1 MRRAGIV
8 RQGRLGR
15 PDGLIFVSLL
25 LTLPLIGTVS
35 PATAASPD
43 TAPPH
48 ASSADVTVTP
58 AAERTATPRSA
69 LDWRSCGSGSP
80 ARCATLTVPRD
91 WGDRRVE
98 GTYRISVARIPAEK
112 PSERIGVITF
122 NPGGPGSAAVSNI
135 TWVQG
140 MLPQR
145 VRDRFDIVAWD
156 PRGVGG
162 SEPSISGC
170 SVKDIA
176 PPKTGPVDWDAWA
189 DKYMRVNGEAA
200 AGCFEAN
207 RRHAPYVGTWQL
219 VRDLDALRAALGEDS
234 LTFWGMSYGST
245 VGRAYAQYFPER
257 VRALLLDGV
266 ISPLSTIEL
275 WAREHTW
282 DDPLAIETMLEA
294 LGPAYQA
301 KYARVMS
308 SLQTRTLRSSDGSRI
323 TRWTVGKDIISWASY
338 QSTWSSVAAL
348 LDRVD
353 AGLRARDAAVGQR
366 DIDAAARMLSATS
379 ARSSGPEPKGWF
391 DPQWTYVNCSDMPDR
406 PTPARLAEIAREG
419 AAAGGVHV
427 GQAVLREGAQCAGL
441 PRFGRSIPRI
451 LSPLTLDTPPLIA
464 NALADNRT
472 PWTAAVEMSRAFTG
486 ARTVQYGGTHH
497 IVYGR
502 TTSCVDRP
510 ITRYLVNVKLP
521 GRDVVCPLRY

>member
-1 MRRAGIV
+1 MRRVGIV
-8 RQGRLGR
+8 LAS
-15 PDGLIFVSLL
+15 LVVSV
-25 LTLPLIGTVS
+25 PLIGTL
-35 PATAASPD
+35 PATAAPIHSGSPPTASTPR
-43 TAPPH
+43 TAPQ
-48 ASSADVTVTP
+48 TTP
-58 AAERTATPRSA
+58 PTLPAPRTS
-69 LDWRSCGSGSP
+69 LDWRPCGSGSP

-91 WGDRRVE
+91 WGDRKVE

-112 PSERIGVITF
+112 PSERIGVLTF

-170 SVKDIA
+170 TVKDIA

-189 DKYMRVNGEAA
+189 EKYLRVNGEAA

-207 RRHAPYVGTWQL
+207 RKHAPYVGTWQL
-219 VRDLDALRAALGEDS
+219 VRDLDALRTALGEES

-245 VGRAYAQYFPER
+245 VGRAYAQYFPDR
-257 VRALLLDGV
+257 VRALVLDGV
-266 ISPLSTIEL
+266 ISPLSSIEL

-282 DDPLAIETMLEA
+282 DDPLAIDKMLDA
-294 LGPAYQA
+294 LGPAYRE
-301 KYARVMS
+301 KYNRVMS

-323 TRWTVGKDIISWASY
+323 TRWSVGKDIISWASY

-353 AGLRARDAAVGQR
+353 AGLRARDTREQA
-366 DIDAAARMLSATS
+366 M
-379 ARSSGPEPKGWF
+379 GPAPKGWF

-406 PTPARLAEIAREG
+406 PTAARLAEIAREG

-427 GQAVLREGAQCAGL
+427 GQSVLREGAQCAGL
-441 PRFGRSIPRI
+441 PRFGRPIPKI
-451 LSPLTLDTPPLIA
+451 LAPIGLATPPLVA

-510 ITRYLVNVKLP
+510 ITRYLVNLKVP

>member
-1 MRRAGIV
+1 MRRVGIIFAGIA
-8 RQGRLGR
+8 
-15 PDGLIFVSLL
+15 VSV
-25 LTLPLIGTVS
+25 PLIGTL
-35 PATAASPD
+35 PATAAPIPSGPATTSTSP
-43 TAPPH
+43 AVP
-48 ASSADVTVTP
+48 
-58 AAERTATPRSA
+58 TPRAS
-69 LDWRSCGSGSP
+69 LDWRACGPSLPST
-80 ARCATLTVPRD
+80 ARCAILTVPRD
-91 WGDRRVE
+91 WGDRRVD
-98 GTYRISVARIPAEK
+98 GTYRISVVRIPAEK
-112 PSERIGVITF
+112 PSQRIGVLTF

-170 SVKDIA
+170 TVKDIA
-176 PPKTGPVDWDAWA
+176 PPQTGPVDWDAWA
-189 DKYMRVNGEAA
+189 GKYLRVNGEAA

-219 VRDLDALRAALGEDS
+219 VRDLDALRAALGEDQ

-245 VGRAYAQYFPER
+245 VGRAYAQYFPDR

-282 DDPLAIETMLEA
+282 DDPLAIDTMLGA
-294 LGPAYQA
+294 LGPAYRA
-301 KYARVMS
+301 KYDRVMS
-308 SLQTRTLRSSDGSRI
+308 SLQTRTLRSSDGSHI

-338 QSTWSSVAAL
+338 QSTWRSVAAL

-353 AGLRARDAAVGQR
+353 SGLRARDPRERQSSIDGAAHMLT
-366 DIDAAARMLSATS
+366 AREA
-379 ARSSGPEPKGWF
+379 PDPKGWF

-406 PTPARLAEIAREG
+406 PTAARLAEIAREG

-441 PRFGRSIPRI
+441 PRFGRPIPQI
-451 LSPLTLDTPPLIA
+451 LAPLALTTAPLIA
-464 NALADNRT
+464 NAFADNRT
-472 PWTAAVEMSRAFTG
+472 PWTAAVEMSRAFAG

-510 ITRYLVNVKLP
+510 ITRYLLNLKVP

>member
-1 MRRAGIV
+1 MRRAGII
-8 RQGRLGR
+8 L
-15 PDGLIFVSLL
+15 VSAIVA
-25 LTLPLIGTVS
+25 LPLL
-35 PATAASPD
+35 ATAHAGVATAEPLSRAS
-43 TAPPH
+43 
-48 ASSADVTVTP
+48 
-58 AAERTATPRSA
+58 
-69 LDWRSCGSGSP
+69 LDWRSCGSSLP
-80 ARCATLTVPRD
+80 SSARCATLTVPRD
-91 WGDRRVE
+91 WGDRRVD
-98 GTYRISVARIPAEK
+98 GTYRISVARIPAQK
-112 PSERIGVITF
+112 PAERIGVITF

-145 VRDRFDIVAWD
+145 IRDRFDIVAWD

-170 SVKDIA
+170 NVKDIS

-189 DKYMRVNGEAA
+189 AKYVRVNGEAA
-200 AGCFEAN
+200 AACFEAN

-219 VRDLDALRAALGEDS
+219 VRDLDALRAALGEERIS
-234 LTFWGMSYGST
+234 FWGMSYGST
-245 VGRAYAQYFPER
+245 VGRAYAQYFPDR

-266 ISPLSTIEL
+266 ISPLSTIDL

-282 DDPLAIETMLEA
+282 DDPLAIDTMLEA
-294 LGPAYQA
+294 LGPSYRA
-301 KYARVMS
+301 KYDRVMA
-308 SLQTRTLRSSDGSRI
+308 SLQTRSLRSSDGSRI

-338 QSTWSSVAAL
+338 HSTWSSVASL

-353 AGLRARDAAVGQR
+353 AGLRARDARERQR
-366 DIDAAARMLSATS
+366 SIDAAARLLTARGSTAATT
-379 ARSSGPEPKGWF
+379 PEPKGWF

-406 PTPARLAEIAREG
+406 PTAARLADIAREG

-427 GQAVLREGAQCAGL
+427 GQSALREGAQCAGL
-441 PRFGRSIPRI
+441 PRFGRAIPRI
-451 LSPLTLDTPPLIA
+451 TTPIALDTPPLVA

-486 ARTVQYGGTHH
+486 SRTVQYAGTHH

-510 ITRYLVNVKLP
+510 ITRYLVNQRLP
-521 GRDVVCPLRY
+521 GRDVVCPLRGKASDQ

>member
-1 MRRAGIV
+1 MRKVGVVFA
-8 RQGRLGR
+8 
-15 PDGLIFVSLL
+15 SLAVAV
-25 LTLPLIGTVS
+25 PLFGTV
-35 PATAASPD
+35 PATAATPSPD
-43 TAPPH
+43 ALDLSGSSPWIHTSIAAISPAPR
-48 ASSADVTVTP
+48 AS
-58 AAERTATPRSA
+58 
-69 LDWRSCGSGSP
+69 LDWRSCGSSLP
-80 ARCATLTVPRD
+80 STARCATLTVPRD
-91 WGDRRVE
+91 WDNRRVD

-112 PSERIGVITF
+112 PAERIGVITF

-189 DKYMRVNGEAA
+189 ARYVRVNAEAA
-200 AGCFEAN
+200 AACFEAN

-219 VRDLDALRAALGEDS
+219 VRDLDALRAALGEEQI
-234 LTFWGMSYGST
+234 TFWGMSYGST
-245 VGRAYAQYFPER
+245 VGRAYAQYFPDR

-266 ISPLSTIEL
+266 ISPLSTIDL

-282 DDPLAIETMLEA
+282 DDPLAIDTMLDA
-294 LGPAYQA
+294 LGPAYRA
-301 KYARVMS
+301 KYFRVMA
-308 SLQTRTLRSSDGSRI
+308 SLQTRVLRSSDGSVI
-323 TRWTVGKDIISWASY
+323 TRWSVGREIISWASY

-353 AGLRARDAAVGQR
+353 SGLRGRLTDERQR
-366 DIDAAARMLSATS
+366 HIDAADRMLSTS
-379 ARSSGPEPKGWF
+379 GGADPKGWF

-406 PTPARLAEIAREG
+406 PTAARLAEIAREG

-427 GQAVLREGAQCAGL
+427 GQSALREGVQCAGL
-441 PRFGRSIPRI
+441 PKFGRAIPRI
-451 LSPLTLDTPPLIA
+451 TTAIALDTPPLVA

-486 ARTVQYGGTHH
+486 TRTVQYAGTHH

-502 TTSCVDRP
+502 TTSCVARP
-510 ITRYLVNVKLP
+510 ITRYLISQRLP
-521 GRDVVCPLRY
+521 GRDVACPLRY

>member
-8 RQGRLGR
+8 LT
-15 PDGLIFVSLL
+15 SLL
-25 LTLPLIGTVS
+25 VALPLIGTAPVVG
-35 PATAASPD
+35 TAQAS
-43 TAPPH
+43 TE
-48 ASSADVTVTP
+48 P
-58 AAERTATPRSA
+58 AAEVDPTPRVS
-69 LDWRSCGSGSP
+69 LDWRSCGSSSP
-80 ARCATLTVPRD
+80 ARCASLTVPRD
-91 WGDRRVE
+91 WGDRRVD

-112 PSERIGVITF
+112 PSERIGVLTF

-135 TWVQG
+135 TWVQS

-170 SVKDIA
+170 NVKDIA

-189 DKYMRVNGEAA
+189 EKYVRVNGEAA
-200 AGCFEAN
+200 AACFTAN

-219 VRDLDALRAALGEDS
+219 VRDLDALRAALGEDE

-245 VGRAYAQYFPER
+245 VGRAYAQYFPDR

-282 DDPLAIETMLEA
+282 DDPLAIDTMLEA
-294 LGPAYQA
+294 LGPAYRA
-301 KYARVMS
+301 KYDRVMS
-308 SLQTRTLRSSDGSRI
+308 SLQTRTLRSSDGGRI

-338 QSTWSSVAAL
+338 QSTWSAVAAL

-353 AGLRARDAAVGQR
+353 AGLRARDASERQQQ
-366 DIDAAARMLSATS
+366 IDAAARMLTS
-379 ARSSGPEPKGWF
+379 SDGPQPPVSPKGWF

-406 PTPARLAEIAREG
+406 PSSTRLAEIAREG
-419 AAAGGVHV
+419 ASAGGVHV

-441 PRFGRSIPRI
+441 PRFGRPIPRI
-451 LSPLTLDTPPLIA
+451 LSPIDLTTPPIVA
-464 NALADNRT
+464 NARADNRT
-472 PWTAAVEMSRAFTG
+472 PWTAAVEMSGAFTG
-486 ARTVQYGGTHH
+486 TRTVQYGGTHH

-510 ITRYLVNVKLP
+510 ITRYLVNLRLP

>member
-1 MRRAGIV
+1 MHRTGTA
-8 RQGRLGR
+8 RQGRLRR
-15 PDGLIFVSLL
+15 PVGLAAWACVVVA
-25 LTLPLIGTVS
+25 LPLLGTAPALATS
-35 PATAASPD
+35 STATAQAGPGGSAKPPLSGYPAPRAS
-43 TAPPH
+43 
-48 ASSADVTVTP
+48 
-58 AAERTATPRSA
+58 
-69 LDWRSCGSGSP
+69 LDWGSCGGGP

-91 WGDRRVE
+91 WGDRRVD
-98 GTYRISVARIPAEK
+98 GAYRIQVARIPAEK
-112 PSERIGVITF
+112 PSERIGVLTF

-170 SVKDIA
+170 NVKDIA
-176 PPKTGPVDWDAWA
+176 PPKTGAVDWDAWVE
-189 DKYMRVNGEAA
+189 KYLRVNGEAA
-200 AGCFEAN
+200 AACFEAN
-207 RRHAPYVGTWQL
+207 RRHAPSVGTWQL
-219 VRDLDALRAALGEDS
+219 VRDLDALRKALGEES

-245 VGRAYAQYFPER
+245 VGRAYAQYFPEH

-275 WAREHTW
+275 WSREHTW
-282 DDPLAIETMLEA
+282 DDPLAIETMLDA

-301 KYARVMS
+301 KYDRVMS
-308 SLQTRTLRSSDGSRI
+308 SLQTRTLRASDGSRI
-323 TRWTVGKDIISWASY
+323 TRWTVGKDIISWASF
-338 QSTWSSVAAL
+338 QSTWSSVAGL

-353 AGLRARDAAVGQR
+353 AGLRAGNGREARAQ
-366 DIDAAARMLSATS
+366 IDAAARMLST
-379 ARSSGPEPKGWF
+379 SSGPEAKGWF

-406 PTPARLAEIAREG
+406 PTAARLAEIAREG
-419 AAAGGVHV
+419 AAAGGVHI
-427 GQAVLREGAQCAGL
+427 GQSALREGAQCAGL
-441 PRFGRSIPRI
+441 PRFGRAIPRI
-451 LSPLTLDTPPLIA
+451 LSPIQLPNPPLVA

-472 PWTAAVEMSRAFTG
+472 PWTAAMEMQRAFTG

-510 ITRYLVNVKLP
+510 ITRYLVNLRVP
-521 GRDVVCPLRY
+521 GRDIVCPLRY

>member
-1 MRRAGIV
+1 M
-8 RQGRLGR
+8 
-15 PDGLIFVSLL
+15 
-25 LTLPLIGTVS
+25 
-35 PATAASPD
+35 
-43 TAPPH
+43 
-48 ASSADVTVTP
+48 
-58 AAERTATPRSA
+58 
-69 LDWRSCGSGSP
+69 
-80 ARCATLTVPRD
+80 
-91 WGDRRVE
+91 
-98 GTYRISVARIPAEK
+98 
-112 PSERIGVITF
+112 
-122 NPGGPGSAAVSNI
+122 
-135 TWVQG
+135 
-140 MLPQR
+140 
-145 VRDRFDIVAWD
+145 
-156 PRGVGG
+156 
-162 SEPSISGC
+162 
-170 SVKDIA
+170 
-176 PPKTGPVDWDAWA
+176 
-189 DKYMRVNGEAA
+189 
-200 AGCFEAN
+200 
-207 RRHAPYVGTWQL
+207 
-219 VRDLDALRAALGEDS
+219 
-234 LTFWGMSYGST
+234 
-245 VGRAYAQYFPER
+245 
-257 VRALLLDGV
+257 RALLLDGV

-282 DDPLAIETMLEA
+282 DDPLAIETMLA
-294 LGPAYQA
+294 TLGPAYQA

-366 DIDAAARMLSATS
+366 DIDAAARMLSASS

-391 DPQWTYVNCSDMPDR
+391 DPQWTYVNCSDMSDR

-441 PRFGRSIPRI
+441 PRFGRSITRI

>member
-1 MRRAGIV
+1 MASVVIA
-8 RQGRLGR
+8 
-15 PDGLIFVSLL
+15 
-25 LTLPLIGTVS
+25 LPLLG
-35 PATAASPD
+35 
-43 TAPPH
+43 TAPALAQP
-48 ASSADVTVTP
+48 S
-58 AAERTATPRSA
+58 TATTQVGPGGSAKPPLSGYPAPRAS
-69 LDWRSCGSGSP
+69 LNWGSCGGGP

-91 WGDRRVE
+91 WGDRRVD
-98 GTYRISVARIPAEK
+98 GTYRIQVARIPAEK
-112 PSERIGVITF
+112 PSERIGVLTF

-135 TWVQG
+135 TWVQS

-170 SVKDIA
+170 NVKDIS
-176 PPKTGPVDWDAWA
+176 PPKTGAVDWDAWVE
-189 DKYMRVNGEAA
+189 KYLRVNGEAA
-200 AGCFEAN
+200 AACFEAN

-219 VRDLDALRAALGEDS
+219 VRDLDALRKALGEES

-245 VGRAYAQYFPER
+245 VGRAYAQYFPEH

-275 WAREHTW
+275 WSREHTW
-282 DDPLAIETMLEA
+282 DDPLAIETMLDA

-301 KYARVMS
+301 KYDRVMS

-323 TRWTVGKDIISWASY
+323 TRWTVGKDIISWASFH
-338 QSTWSSVAAL
+338 STWSSVAAL

-353 AGLRARDAAVGQR
+353 AGLRAGNGRTAQAQ
-366 DIDAAARMLSATS
+366 IDAAARMLST
-379 ARSSGPEPKGWF
+379 SSGPEAKGWL

-406 PTPARLAEIAREG
+406 PTAARLAEIAREG
-419 AAAGGVHV
+419 AAAGGVHI
-427 GQAVLREGAQCAGL
+427 GQSALREGAQCAGL
-441 PRFGRSIPRI
+441 PRFGRAIPRI
-451 LSPLTLDTPPLIA
+451 LSPIQLPTPPIVA

-472 PWTAAVEMSRAFTG
+472 PWTAAMEMQRALTG

-510 ITRYLVNVKLP
+510 ITRYLVNLRVP

>member
-8 RQGRLGR
+8 LS
-15 PDGLIFVSLL
+15 SLL
-25 LTLPLIGTVS
+25 VAVPLVIVAPSASAARTS
-35 PATAASPD
+35 DTDAAPAPRAS
-43 TAPPH
+43 
-48 ASSADVTVTP
+48 
-58 AAERTATPRSA
+58 
-69 LDWRSCGSGSP
+69 LDWRSCGNGP

-91 WGDRRVE
+91 WGDRRVD

-112 PSERIGVITF
+112 PSQRIGVITF

-189 DKYMRVNGEAA
+189 EKYVRVNGEAA

-219 VRDLDALRAALGEDS
+219 VRDLDALREALGEDT

-245 VGRAYAQYFPER
+245 VGRAYAQYFPDR

-282 DDPLAIETMLEA
+282 DDPLAIDTMLEA
-294 LGPAYQA
+294 LGPAYRA
-301 KYARVMS
+301 KYDRVMA
-308 SLQTRTLRSSDGSRI
+308 SLQTRSLRSSDGSRI

-338 QSTWSSVAAL
+338 QSTWSSVAGL

-353 AGLRARDAAVGQR
+353 ASLRARDAGTRQR
-366 DIDAAARMLSATS
+366 HTDAAARMLTGAH
-379 ARSSGPEPKGWF
+379 APDPKGWF

-406 PTPARLAEIAREG
+406 PTAARLAEIARDG

-441 PRFGRSIPRI
+441 PRFGRPIPRI
-451 LSPLTLDTPPLIA
+451 LAPIALATPPVIA
-464 NALADNRT
+464 NARADNRT

-502 TTSCVDRP
+502 TTSCVDQP
-510 ITRYLVNVKLP
+510 ITRYLVNLRVP

>member
-1 MRRAGIV
+1 MRRVGIV
-8 RQGRLGR
+8 VAS
-15 PDGLIFVSLL
+15 LIVSV
-25 LTLPLIGTVS
+25 PLIVTP
-35 PATAASPD
+35 PATAGA
-43 TAPPH
+43 
-48 ASSADVTVTP
+48 P
-58 AAERTATPRSA
+58 AAQSSLAASTTPSA
-69 LDWRSCGSGSP
+69 EPRPRAALEWRSCGSSLPGT
-80 ARCATLTVPRD
+80 ARCATLAVPRD
-91 WGDRRVE
+91 WGDRKVK
-98 GTYRISVARIPAEK
+98 GSYRISVARIPAEK
-112 PSERIGVITF
+112 PSQRIGIITF

-135 TWVQG
+135 AWVQG

-162 SEPSISGC
+162 SEPRISGC
-170 SVKDIA
+170 SVKDIS
-176 PPKTGPVDWDAWA
+176 PPKTGPVDWEAWA
-189 DKYMRVNGEAA
+189 AKYMRVNGEAA

-207 RRHAPYVGTWQL
+207 RQHAPYVGTWQL
-219 VRDLDALRAALGEDS
+219 VRDLDALRAALGEEQ

-245 VGRAYAQYFPER
+245 VGRAYAQYFPDR

-282 DDPLAIETMLEA
+282 DDPLAIETMLAA
-294 LGPAYQA
+294 LGSAYRQ
-301 KYARVMS
+301 KYDRVMS

-323 TRWTVGKDIISWASY
+323 TRWTVGRSIISWASY

-353 AGLRARDAAVGQR
+353 AGLRAGTATR
-366 DIDAAARMLSATS
+366 SA
-379 ARSSGPEPKGWF
+379 GPEPKGWF

-441 PRFGRSIPRI
+441 PRFGRPIPRI
-451 LSPLTLDTPPLIA
+451 LTPTTLETPPLIA

-472 PWTAAVEMSRAFTG
+472 PWTAAVEMSQAFVG
-486 ARTVQYGGTHH
+486 SRTVQYGGTHH

-510 ITRYLVNVKLP
+510 ITRYLVNQRLP

>member
-1 MRRAGIV
+1 MRRVGIV
-8 RQGRLGR
+8 FASLV
-15 PDGLIFVSLL
+15 VS
-25 LTLPLIGTVS
+25 LPLIGTL
-35 PATAASPD
+35 PATAAPID
-43 TAPPH
+43 
-48 ASSADVTVTP
+48 
-58 AAERTATPRSA
+58 ATPRAS
-69 LDWRSCGSGSP
+69 LDWRSCGSGSM
-80 ARCATLTVPRD
+80 RCATLTVPRD
-91 WGDRRVE
+91 WGDRKVE

-112 PSERIGVITF
+112 PSERIGVLTF

-145 VRDRFDIVAWD
+145 VRDRFDIIAWD

-170 SVKDIA
+170 TVKDIA
-176 PPKTGPVDWDAWA
+176 PPKTGAVDWDAWA
-189 DKYMRVNGEAA
+189 EKYLRVNGEAA

-219 VRDLDALRAALGEDS
+219 VRDLDALRAALGEES
-234 LTFWGMSYGST
+234 LTFWGMSYGTT
-245 VGRAYAQYFPER
+245 VGRAYAQYFPDR
-257 VRALLLDGV
+257 VRALVLDGV

-282 DDPLAIETMLEA
+282 DDPLAIDTMLDA
-294 LGPAYQA
+294 LGPAYRE
-301 KYARVMS
+301 KYNRVMS
-308 SLQTRTLRSSDGSRI
+308 SLQTRTLRASDGGRI

-338 QSTWSSVAAL
+338 HSTWSSVAAL

-353 AGLRARDAAVGQR
+353 AGLRARDAGERQR
-366 DIDAAARMLSATS
+366 AIDAAARMHTQA
-379 ARSSGPEPKGWF
+379 AGPEPKGWF

-406 PTPARLAEIAREG
+406 PSAARLAEIAREG
-419 AAAGGVHV
+419 ATAGGVHV
-427 GQAVLREGAQCAGL
+427 GQSALREGAQCAGL
-441 PRFGRSIPRI
+441 PRFGRAIPKI
-451 LSPLTLDTPPLIA
+451 VAPIDLANPPIVA

-472 PWTAAVEMSRAFTG
+472 PWTAALEMSRAFTG

-510 ITRYLVNVKLP
+510 ITRYLINLKVP
-521 GRDVVCPLRY
+521 SRDVVCPLRY

>member
-1 MRRAGIV
+1 MTSVDPRPTAYHVLMRRIATV
-8 RQGRLGR
+8 LAC
-15 PDGLIFVSLL
+15 LVVSV
-25 LTLPLIGTVS
+25 PLIGTL
-35 PATAASPD
+35 PASAAPDDAGAPAASVSA
-43 TAPPH
+43 APR
-48 ASSADVTVTP
+48 AS
-58 AAERTATPRSA
+58 
-69 LDWRSCGSGSP
+69 LDWRACGSSLP
-80 ARCATLTVPRD
+80 SKARCGTLTVPRD
-91 WGDRRVE
+91 WGDRRVG

-112 PSERIGVITF
+112 PSQRIGVLTF

-162 SEPSISGC
+162 SEPRISGC
-170 SVKDIA
+170 TVKDIA

-189 DKYMRVNGEAA
+189 EKYVRVNGDAA

-207 RRHAPYVGTWQL
+207 RAHAPYVGTWQL
-219 VRDLDALRAALGEDS
+219 VRDLDALRAALGEETI
-234 LTFWGMSYGST
+234 TFWGMSYGST
-245 VGRAYAQYFPER
+245 VGRAYAQYFPDR

-266 ISPLSTIEL
+266 ISPLSSIEL

-282 DDPLAIETMLEA
+282 DDPLAIDTMLGA
-294 LGPAYQA
+294 LGPAYRA
-301 KYARVMS
+301 KYDRVMS

-323 TRWTVGKDIISWASY
+323 TRWTVGRSIISWASY
-338 QSTWSSVAAL
+338 QSTWGSVAAL

-353 AGLRARDAAVGQR
+353 AGLRARARTPGPRVGP
-366 DIDAAARMLSATS
+366 D
-379 ARSSGPEPKGWF
+379 PKGWF

-406 PTPARLAEIAREG
+406 PTAARLAEIAREG

-441 PRFGRSIPRI
+441 PRFGRPIPRI
-451 LSPLTLDTPPLIA
+451 LSPISLTTPPLIA

-472 PWTAAVEMSRAFTG
+472 PWTAAVEMSRAFTA

-510 ITRYLVNVKLP
+510 ITRYLVNLKVP
-521 GRDVVCPLRY
+521 RRDVACPLRY

>member
-8 RQGRLGR
+8 LS
-15 PDGLIFVSLL
+15 SLL
-25 LTLPLIGTVS
+25 VAIPLAITV
-35 PATAASPD
+35 
-43 TAPPH
+43 
-48 ASSADVTVTP
+48 P
-58 AAERTATPRSA
+58 AAYAETNAVVDPAPRAS
-69 LDWRSCGSGSP
+69 LTWSSCGGGP
-80 ARCATLTVPRD
+80 ARCATLTVPRA
-91 WGDRRVE
+91 WGDRRGD

-189 DKYMRVNGEAA
+189 DKYVRVNGEAA
-200 AGCFEAN
+200 AACFEAN

-219 VRDLDALRAALGEDS
+219 VRDLDALRAALGEET

-294 LGPAYQA
+294 LGPGYQA
-301 KYARVMS
+301 KYDRVMA
-308 SLQTRTLRSSDGSRI
+308 SLQTRSLRSSDGSRI
-323 TRWTVGKDIISWASY
+323 TRWTVGRDIISWASY
-338 QSTWSSVAAL
+338 HSTWSSVAAL
-348 LDRVD
+348 LDRVE
-353 AGLRARDAAVGQR
+353 AGLRARDARERQR
-366 DIDAAARMLSATS
+366 HADAAARMLTTPA
-379 ARSSGPEPKGWF
+379 GPDPKGWF

-406 PTPARLAEIAREG
+406 PTATRLAEIAREG

-427 GQAVLREGAQCAGL
+427 GQSALREGAQCAGL
-441 PRFGRSIPRI
+441 PRFGRPIPRI
-451 LSPLTLDTPPLIA
+451 LSPIDLSTPPLVA
-464 NALADNRT
+464 NARADNRT

-486 ARTVQYGGTHH
+486 ARTVQYAGTHH

-510 ITRYLVNVKLP
+510 ITRYLVNLRVP
-521 GRDVVCPLRY
+521 GRDIVCPLRS

>member
-1 MRRAGIV
+1 MRSSSTEANAYHVLMRRVGIV
-8 RQGRLGR
+8 
-15 PDGLIFVSLL
+15 FASLVVCV
-25 LTLPLIGTVS
+25 PLIGTL
-35 PATAASPD
+35 PATAAP
-43 TAPPH
+43 TTTERKAT
-48 ASSADVTVTP
+48 SSATS
-58 AAERTATPRSA
+58 APRAS

-112 PSERIGVITF
+112 PAERIGVLTF

-170 SVKDIA
+170 TVKDIA

-189 DKYMRVNGEAA
+189 EKYLRVNGEAA

-207 RRHAPYVGTWQL
+207 KKHAPYVGTWQL
-219 VRDLDALRAALGEDS
+219 VRDLDALRTALGEES

-282 DDPLAIETMLEA
+282 DDPLAIDTMLGA
-294 LGPAYQA
+294 LGPAYRA
-301 KYARVMS
+301 KYDRVMS

-353 AGLRARDAAVGQR
+353 AGLRARDSRERQR
-366 DIDAAARMLSATS
+366 SIDAAARMLTASAG
-379 ARSSGPEPKGWF
+379 SSSQAGPEPKGWF

-406 PTPARLAEIAREG
+406 PTAARLAEIAREG
-419 AAAGGVHV
+419 ATAGGVHI
-427 GQAVLREGAQCAGL
+427 GQSVLREGAQCAGL
-441 PRFGRSIPRI
+441 PRFGRPIPRI
-451 LSPLTLDTPPLIA
+451 LSPIDLANPPVVA

-510 ITRYLVNVKLP
+510 ITRYLVNLKVP
-521 GRDVVCPLRY
+521 SRDVVCPLRY